1 MTMEDV
7 QGCQECGEAD
17 KAIFV
22 QIVFCFAVCESCFM
36 VNDPTHYRLTA
47 VSSQTDF
54 ESSIILKQFY
64 AICTACTVNMLKF
77 SKAVKDTCLE
87 YRNAY

>member
-7 QGCQECGEAD
+7 QGRQECGEAD

-22 QIVFCFAVCESCFM
+22 QIVFCFAVCESCF

-47 VSSQTDF
+47 VCSKTDF
-54 ESSIILKQFY
+54 KSSVILKQFY
-64 AICTACTVNMLKF
+64 AICAACIPSTF
-77 SKAVKDTCLE
+77 
-87 YRNAY
+87 